1 MAGGNSFQ
9 ILHRH
14 SVSGLWSDEL
24 KNYAS
29 RPYTINLRLK
39 GLWLVPYGD
48 QLRFVVRFVSFL
60 SSSLLLSFF
69 SEENVNTR
77 DSTRE
82 VSDVMTRIDHVSA
95 TTDEPTVSGAGS
107 LPEPRPRPGRHPRPA
122 PRRICAKRNSRRQSK
137 MCPFP
142 ATRPLTVPSAPS
154 LFLPQA
160 DIRNSAEMELANVV
174 SVPRRSAPPF
184 PPRPRKTPR
193 PS

>member
-1 MAGGNSFQ
+1 MVYWRNSSIRRSTDLRRCGDGGSETNFHRPMARFNVAKSVPNLGPSDCASGFSS
-9 ILHRH
+9 HRP
-14 SVSGLWSDEL
+14 SARRQS
-24 KNYAS
+24 
-29 RPYTINLRLK
+29 
-39 GLWLVPYGD
+39 
-48 QLRFVVRFVSFL
+48 
-60 SSSLLLSFF
+60 
-69 SEENVNTR
+69 R

-107 LPEPRPRPGRHPRPA
+107 LPEPRPRPGRRPRPA

-174 SVPRRSAPPF
+174 SVPRRPAPPF

>member
-1 MAGGNSFQ
+1 MEDLKRISTGQWRGSTWQKASPIWDHLTVPPGFSS
-9 ILHRH
+9 HRP
-14 SVSGLWSDEL
+14 SARRQS
-24 KNYAS
+24 
-29 RPYTINLRLK
+29 
-39 GLWLVPYGD
+39 
-48 QLRFVVRFVSFL
+48 
-60 SSSLLLSFF
+60 
-69 SEENVNTR
+69 R

-174 SVPRRSAPPF
+174 SVPRRPAPPF